1 MAPQLLAL
9 DRSDVG
15 SWFNHHGTA
24 VLGTLALTLLAAFLI
39 RRVVPHAL
47 RPAVARQ
54 MAGRPAAEV
63 DRRVDTLSGV
73 IVHSADVVLVGFAL
87 FTILPEFGFDIRAV
101 LAGVGIT
108 GIALGLGAQT
118 LVRDAI
124 NGLFILSENQYARGD
139 IVTIAGV
146 TGTVEDVT
154 LRRTLLRDF
163 DGVLYTVPNS
173 SVTVAANLTRDYSH
187 VRVTL
192 PIAITSDLSAVRRVV
207 DETGEALA
215 ADPEWR
221 DAITVAPRF
230 LRVDNIDMMGGVA
243 VQVNGRVQPG
253 RQWDVAGVL
262 RARLLEALQ
271 REGIKTPWG

>member
-1 MAPQLLAL
+1 MMPQLLAL

-15 SWFNHHGTA
+15 TWFNDHGTA
-24 VLGTLALTLLAAFLI
+24 VFGTLALALVAAFLI

-47 RPAVARQ
+47 RPAVVRQ
-54 MAGRPAAEV
+54 MSGRPAEEV
-63 DRRVDTLSGV
+63 DRRVDTLGSV

-101 LAGVGIT
+101 LAGVSIT
-108 GIALGLGAQT
+108 AISLGLGAQT

-139 IVTIAGV
+139 VVTIAGV

-173 SVTVAANLTRDYSH
+173 SVTVAANFTRDYSH
-187 VRVTL
+187 VRVTI
-192 PIAITSDLSAVRRVV
+192 PIAVTSDLSAVRRVV

-243 VQVNGRVQPG
+243 VQVNGKVQPG
-253 RQWDVAGVL
+253 RQWEVAGAL

>member
-1 MAPQLLAL
+1 MMPMLLAI
-9 DRSDVG
+9 DRGDVAD
-15 SWFNHHGTA
+15 WFRDHGTA
-24 VLGTLALTLLAAFLI
+24 VVGALALALVAAFLI
-39 RRVVPHAL
+39 RRVVPRAL

-54 MAGRPAAEV
+54 IAGRPPEEI
-63 DRRVDTLSGV
+63 DRRVDTLGGV
-73 IVHSADVVLVGFAL
+73 IVHSADVVIVGFAL

-139 IVTIAGV
+139 VVTVAGV

-173 SVTVAANLTRDYSH
+173 SVTVAANFTRDYSH
-187 VRVTL
+187 VRVTI
-192 PIAITSDLSAVRRVV
+192 PVAVTSDLAAVRRIV
-207 DETGEALA
+207 DEPGEALA

-243 VQVNGRVQPG
+243 VQVNGKVQPG
-253 RQWDVAGVL
+253 RQWDVAGIL
-262 RARLLEALQ
+262 RARLLESFQ